1 MPAAALPDDPLS
13 RAQWL
18 EREQLLDRFEA
29 AWRDGRRPDVDE
41 FWGAN
46 SDLHILAELALTDL
60 EYRLKEGE
68 AVRVEHYLA
77 RYPQLAVDTHAV
89 ADLLAAEYEWRRRT
103 EPGLALGEYEQ
114 RFPAYAAAMR
124 TRLRRPA
131 AAGPIIPGYE
141 ILGVLGQGGMGL
153 VFQAEDL
160 SLKRRV
166 ALKVMRPETGEKVG
180 ARERFLR
187 EARAAAAVRH
197 EHVVTI
203 HHVGET
209 DGVPFLVMEYVPGPT
224 LAALLEQDQRLEPRR
239 AAELVEQV
247 ADGLAA
253 AHAAGLV
260 HRDVKPSNIL
270 LDPVTGRAKLTD
282 FGLAR
287 GGAAAAGLTQE
298 GVLAGTPAYMSPEQ
312 ARGQAGLDGRTD
324 LYSLGATLYEAL
336 TGELPFR
343 GTPAML
349 LQQIVQEEP
358 RPPRRLNDAIPRD
371 LETVCLKAMAKEPG
385 RRYATAAELADDLR
399 RFLASEP
406 VRARP
411 AGLVERGWRWCR
423 RNPRLAFLSAAL
435 AVVFLAGVSGIV
447 WQWRRA
453 EASAAQ
459 ARTVAETAER
469 NLREALDVV
478 DRYLVRVSE
487 HRLLNESGM
496 QPLRRELLETASG
509 FLRRFVAS
517 HRDNHELRGEW
528 ARCVFRLAGVTL
540 LTEGP
545 RPAIALYQQVLPAQ
559 QELLAEAPD
568 DVGRRIALAMTWCNL
583 GIACE
588 RDGQAD
594 KAEEAYGQVL
604 RLAEGG
610 HDEPGC
616 QMAMARAH
624 INRGKLL
631 GVKRQPDRQ
640 VEEYQRAQA
649 ICARL
654 VERGQE
660 LPDSRRGLAITYNNL
675 GDLLGSQGRWQEA
688 EASLNQ
694 ACELW
699 ERMGQDDA
707 RDLGTRVEHGRTL
720 MNLAVLHLRGRRW
733 RDAEAATARALPVV
747 TRLARENPSLLEA
760 QIILANTHWA
770 AGVGYHLTD
779 QPGKALP
786 AYQELLAAA
795 ERVTRASPREPGLPL
810 TVVGC
815 RLSIANLLFEM
826 GREQEALARSGQIVQ
841 ELEAQSAE
849 VKRQPGNR
857 FDLMMAYVNRA
868 LALGGMGRAAES
880 AADWERALSYDVG
893 LFTNLMKFHRAIME
907 DRLPGKDSAPFY
919 RQNFAATMA
928 EMERI
933 DHAFFVMPSWLYPWA
948 EMCALSSA
956 AARADERLPEA
967 ERQQRAERYAAA
979 GVALLRRVAA
989 SGYFRVPGR
998 LRQVQTD
1005 RELDALRS
1013 RQDFQEFLRER
1024 ESQET
1029 APRPR

>member
-1 MPAAALPDDPLS
+1 MTPCPSSERLEQFLAGTLPAAVLDDLAQHVRACAACQARLDTLSDNTELRQWAIRACLVAPQDPAAPLPPGPEDDRPTRVVG
-13 RAQWL
+13 RAAETAVDVPGRWAGL
-18 EREQLLDRFEA
+18 FEA
-29 AWRDGRRPDVDE
+29 PGQPGELGRLGPYRVQ
-41 FWGAN
+41 
-46 SDLHILAELALTDL
+46 AELG
-60 EYRLKEGE
+60 RGGMGI
-68 AVRVEHYLA
+68 VFR
-77 RYPQLAVDTHAV
+77 
-89 ADLLAAEYEWRRRT
+89 
-103 EPGLALGEYEQ
+103 
-114 RFPAYAAAMR
+114 AYDES
-124 TRLRRPA
+124 LRRPVA
-131 AAGPIIPGYE
+131 IK
-141 ILGVLGQGGMGL
+141 VL
-153 VFQAEDL
+153 
-160 SLKRRV
+160 
-166 ALKVMRPETGEKVG
+166 RPELDEPR
-180 ARERFLR
+180 ARERLLR
-187 EARAAAAVRH
+187 EARLAAQFRH
-197 EHVVTI
+197 DHVVTI
-203 HHVGET
+203 HAVVSPP
-209 DGVPFLVMEYVPGPT
+209 DRSPYLVMEYVPGPT
-224 LAALLEQDQRLEPRR
+224 LAALLEAEQRLEPRR
-239 AAELVEQV
+239 AVELVVQV
-247 ADGLAA
+247 ANGLAA

-260 HRDVKPSNIL
+260 HRDVKPSNVL
-270 LDPVTGRAKLTD
+270 LDPATGRAKLTD

-287 GGAAAAGLTQE
+287 GGAPASGLTQE

-312 ARGQAGLDGRTD
+312 AKGQADLDGRTD
-324 LYSLGATLYEAL
+324 VYSLGVTLYEAL
-336 TGELPFR
+336 TGAVPFR
-343 GTPAML
+343 GTTAMV

-358 RPPRRLNDAIPRD
+358 RPPRQLNDAVPRD
-371 LETVCLKAMAKEPG
+371 LETVCLKAMAKEPS

-399 RFLASEP
+399 RWQRGEP

-411 AGLVERGWRWCR
+411 AGAGERGWRWCR

-435 AVVFLAGVSGIV
+435 AVVFVVGVSGIV
-447 WQWRRA
+447 LEWRRA
-453 EASAAQ
+453 EASAGQ
-459 ARTVAETAER
+459 ARTAADNADRQREEAEH

-528 ARCVFRLAGVTL
+528 ARCVFRLASVTF

-568 DVGRRIALAMTWCNL
+568 DVGRRIALAMTWNNL
-583 GIACE
+583 GIAYE

-616 QMAMARAH
+616 QMLMVRAR

-631 GVKRQPDRQ
+631 GRKRQPDRQ

-675 GDLLGSQGRWQEA
+675 GDLLGSLGRWKEA

-694 ACELW
+694 ACSLW

-707 RDLGTRVEHGRTL
+707 RDLGARVEHGRTL

-760 QIILANTHWA
+760 QIILANTQWA
-770 AGVGYHLTD
+770 TAVGYQLTD
-779 QPGKALP
+779 QPGKALA
-786 AYQELLAAA
+786 AYQELLATT
-795 ERVTRASPREPGLPL
+795 ERVTRDSPREPGLPL

-815 RLSIANLLFEM
+815 RLFIANLLFEM
-826 GREQEALARSGQIVQ
+826 GQEQEALARYGQMVH

-849 VKRQPGNR
+849 VKRQFGAR
-857 FDLMMAYVNRA
+857 LDLMTAYLNRA
-868 LALGGMGRAAES
+868 LALGDRGQAADS

-893 LFTNLMKFHRAIME
+893 AFSNLMKFHRAMME
-907 DRLPGKDSAPFY
+907 GRLPGKDSTPFY
-919 RQNFAATMA
+919 RQNYAATMA
-928 EMERI
+928 EMERT
-933 DHAFFVMPSWLYPWA
+933 DHAFFVMPSCLYPWA
-948 EMCALSSA
+948 EMCALASTA
-956 AARADERLPEA
+956 AGADERLPEA
-967 ERQQRAERYAAA
+967 ERRQRAERYAAA
-979 GVALLRRVAA
+979 GVALLKRVAA

-998 LRQVQTD
+998 VRQLQTD

-1013 RQDFQEFLRER
+1013 RQDFQDFLRER
-1024 ESQET
+1024 ESQDT